1 MKKESFAY
9 WLVVIAIA
17 IGFILLCFAFSLAW
31 WFVVLKILCWAL
43 PAIGIT
49 TIGSWTIAFS
59 WKLVLICSIASAILS
74 GIFKS
79 NTTVKRD

>member
-1 MKKESFAY
+1 MKSNFVY
-9 WLVVIAIA
+9 WLMVIGIV
-17 IGFILLCFAFSLAW
+17 IGCILLCFGLSLLW

-49 TIGSWTIAFS
+49 AIGTWTIAFS
-59 WKLVLICSIASAILS
+59 WKLVLICSIVSGILS

-79 NTTVKRD
+79 STTVKRD